1 MGKEPANGKDSFV
14 LHIEDFE
21 DLGELKDA
29 EAGKLL
35 KAVLAYATGVDIPK
49 LGLQSKTMFG
59 YIRRHME
66 RDRQRYEETCA
77 KRAAAGKKGG
87 RPRKDASEKAK
98 KANVYFAFEK
108 NPDND
113 PDPDNDYEPEYDP
126 DNDPEYEPEPV
137 APPGGGPG
145 DESGLWS
152 PEQKA
157 RRIKM
162 LEILMDLYK
171 KGCVGTR
178 QEYQE
183 WIAELEQLKGGNQ
196 DAS

>member
-21 DLGELKDA
+21 DLGELKDS

-35 KAVLAYATGVDIPK
+35 KAVLAYATGGDIPK

-98 KANVYFAFEK
+98 KANGYFAFEK
-108 NPDND
+108 NPDNEPD
-113 PDPDNDYEPEYDP
+113 YDYDPDNDYEPEYDP
-126 DNDPEYEPEPV
+126 DNEPEPV

>member
-1 MGKEPANGKDSFV
+1 MGKGSANGKDSFV

-35 KAVLAYATGVDIPK
+35 KAVLAYATGEDIPK

-66 RDRQRYEETCA
+66 RDRMRYEETCA

-98 KANVYFAFEK
+98 KANGYFAFEK
-108 NPDND
+108 NHDYE
-113 PDPDNDYEPEYDP
+113 PDPDYDYEPEYDYDP
-126 DNDPEYEPEPV
+126 DNEPEPV

-152 PEQKA
+152 TEQKA

-162 LEILMDLYK
+162 LETLMDLYK
-171 KGCVGTR
+171 KGCVGTES
-178 QEYQE
+178 EYQD
-183 WIAELEQLKGGNQ
+183 WRAELDHLKGGTQ
-196 DAS
+196 DAC

>member
-1 MGKEPANGKDSFV
+1 MGKEPASGKDSFV

-21 DLGELKDA
+21 DLEELKDS

-35 KAVLAYATGVDIPK
+35 KAVLAYATGEDIPK

-98 KANVYFAFEK
+98 KANGYFAFEK

-126 DNDPEYEPEPV
+126 DNDPEYEPEPA

-145 DESGLWS
+145 HESGLWS
-152 PEQKA
+152 AERKA
-157 RRIKM
+157 KRIKM
-162 LEILMDLYK
+162 LESFIDLHK
-171 KGCVGTR
+171 KGCIGSES
-178 QEYQE
+178 EYQD
-183 WIAELEQLKGGNQ
+183 WQTELEQLKGGQ
-196 DAS
+196 L

>member
-1 MGKEPANGKDSFV
+1 MGKEPASGKDSFV

-35 KAVLAYATGVDIPK
+35 KAVLAYATGEDIPK

-98 KANVYFAFEK
+98 KANGYFAFEK

-113 PDPDNDYEPEYDP
+113 PDPDYDYEPEYDP
-126 DNDPEYEPEPV
+126 DPDNEPEPV

-145 DESGLWS
+145 NESGLWS
-152 PEQKA
+152 AERKA
-157 RRIKM
+157 KRIEM
-162 LEILMDLYK
+162 LESLIDLHK
-171 KGCVGTR
+171 KGCIGSES
-178 QEYQE
+178 EYLD
-183 WIAELEQLKGGNQ
+183 WRTELDQLKGGQ
-196 DAS
+196 P